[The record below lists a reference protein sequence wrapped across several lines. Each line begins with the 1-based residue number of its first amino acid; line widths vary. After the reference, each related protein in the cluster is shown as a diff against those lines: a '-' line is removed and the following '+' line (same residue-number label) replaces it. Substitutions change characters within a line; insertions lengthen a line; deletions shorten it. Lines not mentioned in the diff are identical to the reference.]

1 MKLSSKKLKE
11 NINMVIATLF
21 ILLFALML
29 FGVPVAV
36 ALGSTTLITSFIFTD
51 MDLMGIP
58 SKVFDGLNKY
68 TLMAIPMF
76 ILAGSLLS
84 KGSSAS
90 RIIDFAKS
98 LVGHL
103 PGGLPIAAILASIIF
118 AAVSGSSPATVAA
131 IGSVMYGAIKQAGY
145 NEQFAIGTIATSGT
159 LGILIPPSIVF
170 IVYGVTAD
178 ESIGKLFMAGVIPGL
193 MIGAMMMI
201 ATYILARRSGFK
213 GTKAA
218 SFKERFIAFKNA
230 FWALL
235 IIVIVI
241 GGIYGGIFT
250 PTEAG
255 AFSVMYAFFVS
266 FFIYKDTKYKDLFK
280 IILDSA
286 QTSSMIFFIIANAM
300 LFAHFLTDEQIPQHI
315 TQMIIE
321 ANMGPL
327 MFLLIVNILLLL
339 MGQFMEPSSVV
350 MITVPLLLPIGIAL
364 GIDPIHLGV
373 IMVVN
378 MEIGMITPPV
388 GLNLFV
394 ASGITGLSLK
404 QVIVASL
411 PMTTVLLIGLLLVTY
426 IPAISLW
433 LPNLMFG

>member
-1 MKLSSKKLKE
+1 
-11 NINMVIATLF
+11 MVIATLF

-29 FGVPVAV
+29 LGVPVAV
-36 ALGSTTLITSFIFTD
+36 ALGTTTLVTSFFFTD

-84 KGSSAS
+84 RGSSAH
-90 RIIDFAKS
+90 RIIEFAKT

-178 ESIGKLFMAGVIPGL
+178 QSIGRLFMAGVIPGL

-201 ATYILARRSGFK
+201 ATYFLAKRSGFK
-213 GTKAA
+213 SGTRA
-218 SFKERFIAFKNA
+218 SFKEQFTAFKNA
-230 FWALL
+230 FWALM

-255 AFSVMYAFFVS
+255 AFSVMYALFISMFV
-266 FFIYKDTKYKDLFK
+266 YRDTKVKDLYK

-315 TQMIIE
+315 TQ
-321 ANMGPL
+321 
-327 MFLLIVNILLLL
+327 
-339 MGQFMEPSSVV
+339 
-350 MITVPLLLPIGIAL
+350 
-364 GIDPIHLGV
+364 
-373 IMVVN
+373 
-378 MEIGMITPPV
+378 
-388 GLNLFV
+388 
-394 ASGITGLSLK
+394 
-404 QVIVASL
+404 
-411 PMTTVLLIGLLLVTY
+411 
-426 IPAISLW
+426 
-433 LPNLMFG
+433 

>member
-1 MKLSSKKLKE
+1 
-11 NINMVIATLF
+11 MVITTLF
-21 ILLFALML
+21 VLLFAFML

-36 ALGSTTLITSFIFTD
+36 ALGTTTLITSFIFTD
-51 MDLMGIP
+51 LDLMGVS
-58 SKVFDGLNKY
+58 SKIFDGLNKY

-76 ILAGSLLS
+76 ILAGALLAR
-84 KGSSAS
+84 GSSAG
-90 RIIDFAKS
+90 RIIEFAKS

-178 ESIGKLFMAGVIPGL
+178 QSIGKLFMAGVIPGL
-193 MIGAMMMI
+193 MIGAMMMVT
-201 ATYILARRSGFK
+201 TYFLAKRSGFK
-213 GTKAA
+213 AAKRA
-218 SFKERFIAFKNA
+218 SFKEQFKAFKDA
-230 FWALL
+230 FWALM

-255 AFSVMYAFFVS
+255 AFSVMYALFISIFV
-266 FFIYKDTKYKDLFK
+266 YKDTKVKDLYQ
-280 IILDSA
+280 IVLDSA

-300 LFAHFLTDEQIPQHI
+300 LFAHFLTDEQIPQQI
-315 TQMIIE
+315 TQMIID
-321 ANMGPL
+321 ANVSPL
-327 MFLLIVNILLLL
+327 VFLLIVNIVLLL

-350 MITVPLLLPIGIAL
+350 MITVPLLLPIGVAL

-404 QVIVASL
+404 QVVVASL
-411 PMTTVLLIGLLLVTY
+411 PMTTVLLIGLMLVTY

-433 LPNLMFG
+433 LPTLMYG

>member
-1 MKLSSKKLKE
+1 
-11 NINMVIATLF
+11 MVIATLF
-21 ILLFALML
+21 ILLFGLML
-29 FGVPVAV
+29 VGVPVAV
-36 ALGSTTLITSFIFTD
+36 ALGASTLASTFFFTD
-51 MDLMGIP
+51 MDLMGIT

-76 ILAGSLLS
+76 ILAGSLLAR
-84 KGSSAS
+84 GSAAR

-118 AAVSGSSPATVAA
+118 AAISGSSPATVAA

-145 NEQFAIGTIATSGT
+145 NEQFAIGTITTAGT
-159 LGILIPPSIVF
+159 LGILIPPSVVF
-170 IVYGVTAD
+170 IVYGVSAD

-193 MIGAMMMI
+193 MIGGMMMLM
-201 ATYILARRSGFK
+201 TYLLAKRSGFK
-213 GTKAA
+213 SGKMA
-218 SFKERFIAFKNA
+218 SFKEQFIAFKEA

-235 IIVIVI
+235 IIVVVI

-255 AFSVMYAFFVS
+255 AVSVMYAFFVS
-266 FFIYKDTKYKDLFK
+266 YFIYKDLKIKDLYK
-280 IILDSA
+280 ILLDSA
-286 QTSSMIFFIIANAM
+286 QTSAMIFFIIANAM
-300 LFAHFLTDEQIPQHI
+300 IFAHFLTDEQIPQQI
-315 TQMIIE
+315 TQWILE
-321 ANMGPL
+321 ANVTPL
-327 MFLLIVNILLLL
+327 MFLLIVNILLLI

-350 MITVPLLLPIGIAL
+350 MITVPLLLPIGVAL
-364 GIDPIHLGV
+364 GVDPIHLGV

-378 MEIGMITPPV
+378 MEIGMLTPPV

-394 ASGITGLSLK
+394 ASGITGLSMG
-404 QVIVASL
+404 QVIKASL
-411 PMTTVLLIGLLLVTY
+411 PMTLVLLFGLMLVTY

-433 LPNLMFG
+433 LPNLMFGY

>member
-1 MKLSSKKLKE
+1 
-11 NINMVIATLF
+11 MVIATLF

-29 FGVPVAV
+29 VGVPVAV
-36 ALGSTTLITSFIFTD
+36 SLGATTLITSFLFTD
-51 MDLMGIP
+51 MDLMGIS
-58 SKVFDGLNKY
+58 SKIFDGLNKY

-84 KGSSAS
+84 RGSSAT
-90 RIIDFAKS
+90 RIINFAKS

-170 IVYGVTAD
+170 IVFGVTAD
-178 ESIGKLFMAGVIPGL
+178 QSIGRLFMAGVIPGL
-193 MIGAMMMI
+193 MIGMMMMI
-201 ATYILARRSGFK
+201 ATYFLAKRSGFK
-213 GTKAA
+213 ATKRA
-218 SFKERFIAFKNA
+218 SFKEQFTAFKDA

-266 FFIYKDTKYKDLFK
+266 FFVYKDTKYKDLYK

-315 TQMIIE
+315 TEMIL
-321 ANMGPL
+321 AADVGPL
-327 MFLLIVNILLLL
+327 TFLLIVNILLLL

-350 MITVPLLLPIGIAL
+350 MITVPLLLPIGMAL

-411 PMTTVLLIGLLLVTY
+411 PMTAILLFGLLLITY

-433 LPNLMFG
+433 LPNLMYG

>member
-1 MKLSSKKLKE
+1 
-11 NINMVIATLF
+11 MVIATLF

-29 FGVPVAV
+29 LGVPVAV
-36 ALGSTTLITSFIFTD
+36 ALGTTTLITSFLFTD
-51 MDLMGIP
+51 LDLMGIS
-58 SKVFDGLNKY
+58 SKIFDGLNKY

-84 KGSSAS
+84 RGSSAG

-178 ESIGKLFMAGVIPGL
+178 QSIGKLFMAGVIPGL
-193 MIGAMMMI
+193 MIGAMMML
-201 ATYILARRSGFK
+201 ATYILAKRSGFK
-213 GTKAA
+213 AGKRA
-218 SFKERFIAFKNA
+218 SFKEQFTAFKNA

-235 IIVIVI
+235 IIVVVI

-255 AFSVMYAFFVS
+255 AFSVMYAFFIS
-266 FFIYKDTKYKDLFK
+266 FFVYKDTKVKDLYK

-315 TQMIIE
+315 TEMIIE
-321 ANMGPL
+321 ANVGPL
-327 MFLLIVNILLLL
+327 MFLLIVNIILLL

-350 MITVPLLLPIGIAL
+350 MITVPLLLPIGVAL

-394 ASGITGLSLK
+394 ASGITKLSLK
-404 QVIVASL
+404 EVIVASL
-411 PMTTVLLIGLLLVTY
+411 PMTSIMIIGLLLITY

-433 LPNLMFG
+433 LPNLMYGK

>member
-1 MKLSSKKLKE
+1 
-11 NINMVIATLF
+11 MVIATLF
-21 ILLFALML
+21 ILLFGLML
-29 FGVPVAV
+29 VGVPVAV
-36 ALGSTTLITSFIFTD
+36 ALGASTLASTFFFTD
-51 MDLMGIP
+51 MDLMGIT

-76 ILAGSLLS
+76 ILAGSLLAR
-84 KGSSAS
+84 GSAAR
-90 RIIDFAKS
+90 RIIDFAKT

-118 AAVSGSSPATVAA
+118 AAISGSSPATVAA

-145 NEQFAIGTIATSGT
+145 NEQFAIGTITTAGT
-159 LGILIPPSIVF
+159 LGILIPPSVVF
-170 IVYGVTAD
+170 IVYGVSAD

-193 MIGAMMMI
+193 MIGGMMML

-213 GTKAA
+213 SGKMA
-218 SFKERFIAFKNA
+218 SFKEQFIAFKEA

-235 IIVIVI
+235 IIVVVI

-255 AFSVMYAFFVS
+255 AVSVMYAFFVS
-266 FFIYKDTKYKDLFK
+266 YFIYKDLKIKDLYK
-280 IILDSA
+280 ILLDSA
-286 QTSSMIFFIIANAM
+286 QTTAMIFFIIANAM
-300 LFAHFLTDEQIPQHI
+300 IFAHFLTDEQIPQQI
-315 TQMIIE
+315 TQWILE
-321 ANMGPL
+321 ANVTPL
-327 MFLLIVNILLLL
+327 MFLLIVNILLLI

-350 MITVPLLLPIGIAL
+350 MITVPLLLPIGVAL
-364 GIDPIHLGV
+364 GVDPIHLGV

-378 MEIGMITPPV
+378 MEIGMLTPPV

-394 ASGITGLSLK
+394 ASGITGLSMG
-404 QVIVASL
+404 QVIKASL
-411 PMTTVLLIGLLLVTY
+411 PMTLVLLFGLMLVTY

-433 LPNLMFG
+433 LPNLMFGY

>member
-1 MKLSSKKLKE
+1 
-11 NINMVIATLF
+11 MVIATLF

-29 FGVPVAV
+29 LGVPVAV
-36 ALGSTTLITSFIFTD
+36 SLGATTLITSFLFTD
-51 MDLMGIP
+51 MDLMGIS
-58 SKVFDGLNKY
+58 SKIFDGLNKY

-84 KGSSAS
+84 RGSSAM
-90 RIIDFAKS
+90 RIINFAKS

-170 IVYGVTAD
+170 IVFGVTAD
-178 ESIGKLFMAGVIPGL
+178 QSIGKLFMAGVIPGL
-193 MIGAMMMI
+193 MIGIMMMI
-201 ATYILARRSGFK
+201 ATYFLAKRSGFK
-213 GTKAA
+213 STKPAT
-218 SFKERFIAFKNA
+218 FKERFTAFKDS

-235 IIVIVI
+235 IIVVVI

-266 FFIYKDTKYKDLFK
+266 FFIYKDTKYKDLYK

-315 TQMIIE
+315 TEMIL
-321 ANMGPL
+321 AADVGPL
-327 MFLLIVNILLLL
+327 TFLLIVNILLLL

-411 PMTTVLLIGLLLVTY
+411 PMTAILIFGLMLVTY

-433 LPNLMFG
+433 LPRLMYG